1 MRESVKILSQDP
13 PSSDNN
19 NNKDV
24 TKLKAM
30 ILIYPETQSPSPLG
44 GGNIKQTLLLIG
56 FKGEVSI
63 LTYFL
68 ST

>member
-1 MRESVKILSQDP
+1 MRQSVKILSLDQ
-13 PSSDNN
+13 SSID

-30 ILIYPETQSPSPLG
+30 ILIYPVQSPSPLG
-44 GGNIKQTLLLIG
+44 RGNIKQTLLLIG